1 MPKKYQKKI
10 IYPLFHEA
18 AKYTLNQSWVA
29 LLISCSYGKL
39 PKGLTISTSSQIEE
53 ELNNEKNIQETLLPN
68 KNTKNKTS
76 DLFVSLKKKNV
87 NKVCK
92 LPNTPELLCK
102 TMINIFK
109 NDLSLTSSVEDQKQ
123 LEIVEKEKEIINPN
137 TTFNFVKDK
146 DVRFRLLFNFTLEI
160 KQQLQLT
167 EPQRRQLYA
176 IITRGFIL
184 KIIIP
189 EEIEI
194 KNHRIVKIDNIFYRD
209 SLFHLDF
216 ENCPLSKSRSKSKPS
231 SRASDSSLKDAWN
244 RYMSNLNSP
253 SN

>member
-18 AKYTLNQSWVA
+18 AKYTLNQSWIS
-29 LLISCSYGKL
+29 LMISCSYGKL

-53 ELNNEKNIQETLLPN
+53 ELN
-68 KNTKNKTS
+68 
-76 DLFVSLKKKNV
+76 NV

-123 LEIVEKEKEIINPN
+123 LEIVEKEKEIIYPD
-137 TTFNFVKDK
+137 TTFNCVKDK

-167 EPQRRQLYA
+167 ELQRRQLYA

-184 KIIIP
+184 KIILP

-216 ENCPLSKSRSKSKPS
+216 DNCPLSKSRSKSKPS

>member
-18 AKYTLNQSWVA
+18 AKYTLNQSWIS
-29 LLISCSYGKL
+29 LMISCSYGKL

-53 ELNNEKNIQETLLPN
+53 ELNNEKNIQENVLPN
-68 KNTKNKTS
+68 KNTKNKAS
-76 DLFVSLKKKNV
+76 DLYISLKKKNV

-123 LEIVEKEKEIINPN
+123 LEIVEKEKEIIYPD
-137 TTFNFVKDK
+137 TTFNCVKDK

-160 KQQLQLT
+160 KH
-167 EPQRRQLYA
+167 PC
-176 IITRGFIL
+176 
-184 KIIIP
+184 
-189 EEIEI
+189 
-194 KNHRIVKIDNIFYRD
+194 IVKIDNIFYRD

-216 ENCPLSKSRSKSKPS
+216 DNCPLSKSRSKSKPS
-231 SRASDSSLKDAWN
+231 SRSSDSSLKDAWN